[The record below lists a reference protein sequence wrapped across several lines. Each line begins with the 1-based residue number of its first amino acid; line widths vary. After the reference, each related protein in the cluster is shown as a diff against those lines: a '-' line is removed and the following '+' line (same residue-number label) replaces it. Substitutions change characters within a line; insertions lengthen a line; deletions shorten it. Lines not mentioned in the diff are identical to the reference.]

1 MGMQISLQKKKN
13 APSQNPFPNSSP
25 YDAQMGFWGVV
36 TEVHPEDCTVH
47 VRTNLGF
54 ELSGVRVASK
64 EWVTVVDGK
73 HLTGER
79 HLPPVDTYVFCL
91 MPNGE
96 YSSAFVL
103 CSGFTRQEAVHADF
117 KQEGEDAA
125 NTFEQVENS
134 GWKKTVDYRTGTKKI
149 ENKTDSDPTIK
160 IEIDQESEGD
170 EKATITIHGTTI
182 TVDKDNGVNIETD
195 KKITLKDKEGF
206 TYTTDGDLEISA
218 KGDLGVK
225 SSQTGKLEVGNSVAT
240 LGAMISDLLDALS
253 DSSPVTYGSPAS
265 HMFMPSF
272 IAKITAIK
280 TKWGQVFK

>member
-1 MGMQISLQKKKN
+1 MAINILMNKKKT
-13 APSQNPFPNSSP
+13 APTQNPFVNSSP
-25 YDAQMGFWGVV
+25 YDNQMGFWGVV

-125 NTFEQVENS
+125 NTHEVVENS
-134 GWKKTVDYRTGTKKI
+134 GWKKTVDYRTGTKKF
-149 ENKTDSDPTIK
+149 ENKTDSDHTIK
-160 IEIDQESEGD
+160 IEIDQETEGD

-182 TVDKDNGVNIETD
+182 TVDKSNGVNIETD

-206 TYTTDGDLEISA
+206 TYETEGDVSL
-218 KGDLGVK
+218 K
-225 SSQTGKLEVGNSVAT
+225 SSKTGKLEVGNSVAT
-240 LGAMISDLLDALS
+240 LGAMVTDLLGYLASLKT
-253 DSSPVTYGSPAS
+253 VGSPAS
-265 HMFMPSF
+265 HTASPDF
-272 IAKITAIK
+272 ITQIQALK

>member
-1 MGMQISLQKKKN
+1 MALNISLQKKKN
-13 APSQNPFPNSSP
+13 APSQNPFVNSSP
-25 YDAQMGFWGVV
+25 YDNQMGFWGVV

-79 HLPPVDTYVFCL
+79 HLPPVDTYVFCV

-117 KQEGEDAA
+117 KKEGDDAA
-125 NTFEQVENS
+125 NTHEVVENS
-134 GWKKTVDYRTGTKKI
+134 GWKKTVDYRTGTKKF
-149 ENKTDSDPTIK
+149 ENKTDSEPTIK

-182 TVDKDNGVNIETD
+182 TIDKNKGVNIETD

-206 TYTTDGDLEISA
+206 TYETESDIS
-218 KGDLGVK
+218 LK
-225 SSQTGKLEVGNSVAT
+225 SSKTGKLEVGNSVAT
-240 LGAMISDLLDALS
+240 LGAMISDLLDTLS
-253 DSSPVTYGSPAS
+253 DSAPVTYGSPAS

>member
-1 MGMQISLQKKKN
+1 MALNISLQKKKN
-13 APSQNPFPNSSP
+13 APSQNPFKNSSP
-25 YDAQMGFWGVV
+25 YDHQMGFWGVV

-134 GWKKTVDYRTGTKKI
+134 GWKKTVDYRTGTKKF

-160 IEIDQESEGD
+160 IEIDQEDEGD

-182 TVDKDNGVNIETD
+182 TVDKSNGVNIETD

-206 TYTTDGDLEISA
+206 TYETEGDVSL
-218 KGDLGVK
+218 K
-225 SSQTGKLEVGNSVAT
+225 SSKTGKLEVGNSVAT

-253 DSSPVTYGSPAS
+253 DSAPVTYGSPAS

>member
-1 MGMQISLQKKKN
+1 MGLQINLQKKQD
-13 APSQNPFPNSSP
+13 APAKKLYENSTP
-25 YDAQMGFWGVV
+25 YDYQMGFWGVV

-91 MPNGE
+91 MPTGE

-134 GWKKTVDYRTGTKKI
+134 GWKKTVDYRTGTKKF

-160 IEIDQESEGD
+160 IEIDQETEGD

-182 TVDKDNGVNIETD
+182 TVDKSAGVNIETD

-206 TYTTDGDLEISA
+206 TYETEGDVSL
-218 KGDLGVK
+218 K
-225 SSQTGKLEVGNSVAT
+225 SSKTGKLEVGNSVAT
-240 LGAMISDLLDALS
+240 LGAMVTDLLGYLASLKT
-253 DSSPVTYGSPAS
+253 VGSPAS
-265 HMFMPSF
+265 HTASPDF
-272 IAKITAIK
+272 IAQIQALK

>member
-1 MGMQISLQKKKN
+1 MGLQINLQKKQD
-13 APSQNPFPNSSP
+13 APAKKLYENSTP
-25 YDAQMGFWGVV
+25 YDYQMGFWGVV

-91 MPNGE
+91 MPTGE

-117 KQEGEDAA
+117 KKEGEDAA

-134 GWKKTVDYRTGTKKI
+134 GWKKTVDYRTGTKKF

-160 IEIDQESEGD
+160 IEIDQETEGD

-182 TVDKDNGVNIETD
+182 TVDKSAGVNIETD

-206 TYTTDGDLEISA
+206 TYETEGDVSL
-218 KGDLGVK
+218 K
-225 SSQTGKLEVGNSVAT
+225 SSKTGKLEVGNSVAT
-240 LGAMISDLLDALS
+240 LGAMVTDLLGYLASLKT
-253 DSSPVTYGSPAS
+253 VGSPAS
-265 HMFMPSF
+265 HTASPDF
-272 IAKITAIK
+272 IAQIQALK

>member
-1 MGMQISLQKKKN
+1 MGVQISLQKKKN
-13 APSQNPFPNSSP
+13 APSQNPFHNSSP
-25 YDAQMGFWGVV
+25 YDYQMGFWGVV

-54 ELSGVRVASK
+54 ELSGVRVASM
-64 EWVTVVDGK
+64 EWVTVADGK

-125 NTFEQVENS
+125 NTHELVENS
-134 GWKKTVDYRTGTKKI
+134 GWKKTTDYRTGTKKF
-149 ENKTDSDPTIK
+149 ENKTNSAPTIK

-170 EKATITIHGTTI
+170 EKVNVTVHGTKI
-182 TVDKDNGVNIETD
+182 TVTKDDGITIETD

-225 SSQTGKLEVGNSVAT
+225 SSQSGKLEVGNSVAT
-240 LGAMISDLLDALS
+240 LGAMVTDLLGHLASLKT
-253 DSSPVTYGSPAS
+253 VGSPAS
-265 HMFMPSF
+265 HTASPDF
-272 IAKITAIK
+272 IAQIQALK

>member
-1 MGMQISLQKKKN
+1 MGLQINLQKKQD
-13 APSQNPFPNSSP
+13 APAKKPYENSTP
-25 YDAQMGFWGVV
+25 YDHQAGFWGVV

-134 GWKKTVDYRTGTKKI
+134 GWKKTVDYRTGTKKF

-160 IEIDQESEGD
+160 IEIDQEDEGD

-182 TVDKDNGVNIETD
+182 TVDKSNGVNIETD

-206 TYTTDGDLEISA
+206 TYETEGDIS
-218 KGDLGVK
+218 LK
-225 SSQTGKLEVGNSVAT
+225 SSKTGKLEVGNSVAT

-253 DSSPVTYGSPAS
+253 DSAPVTYGSPAS

>member
-1 MGMQISLQKKKN
+1 MALNISLQKKKN
-13 APSQNPFPNSSP
+13 APSQKAFKNSSP
-25 YDAQMGFWGVV
+25 YDYQMGFWGVV

-91 MPNGE
+91 MPTGE

-117 KQEGEDAA
+117 KQKGEDAA

-134 GWKKTVDYRTGTKKI
+134 GWKKTVDYRTGTKKF

-182 TVDKDNGVNIETD
+182 TVDKSNGVNIETD

-206 TYTTDGDLEISA
+206 TYETEGDVSL
-218 KGDLGVK
+218 K
-225 SSQTGKLEVGNSVAT
+225 SSKTGKLEVGNSVAT
-240 LGAMISDLLDALS
+240 LGAMISDLLGYLASLKT
-253 DSSPVTYGSPAS
+253 VGSPARHTAS
-265 HMFMPSF
+265 PDF
-272 IAKITAIK
+272 IAQVQALK